1 MRGDILKYSPFFIG
15 GRIMSENTNIRWGWL
30 KGMYIYTI
38 VMSGFLGL
46 GIIFIPEVIKAR
58 LPWPVE
64 EPTAFGVVGSLYV
77 ALGLLA
83 ILGLRSPL
91 KFIPVLL
98 MELIYKSVW
107 IVGVCIPLLVTSRFP
122 GYAIPMLILF
132 VTFIIGD
139 VIAIP
144 FHYVFAKSSGR

>member
-1 MRGDILKYSPFFIG
+1 MV
-15 GRIMSENTNIRWGWL
+15 MSENTNIRWGWI

-38 VMSGFLGL
+38 VTSGFLGL
-46 GIIFIPEVIKAR
+46 GIIFIPEVIKTR

-98 MELIYKSVW
+98 IELIYKSVW
-107 IVGVCIPLLVTSRFP
+107 IIGVCIPLLVNSQFP
-122 GYAIPMLILF
+122 RYAIPTLVIF
-132 VTFIIGD
+132 VTFIIGNL
-139 VIAIP
+139 IAIP
-144 FHYVFAKSSGR
+144 FHYVFAKSSGK

>member
-1 MRGDILKYSPFFIG
+1 MV
-15 GRIMSENTNIRWGWL
+15 MSENTNIRWGWI

-38 VMSGFLGL
+38 VTSGFLGL
-46 GIIFIPEVIKAR
+46 GIIFVPDVIKAR

-98 MELIYKSVW
+98 IELIYKSVW
-107 IVGVCIPLLVTSRFP
+107 IIGVCIPLLVNSQFP
-122 GYAIPMLILF
+122 RYAIPTLVIF
-132 VTFIIGD
+132 VTFIIGNL
-139 VIAIP
+139 IAIP
-144 FHYVFAKSSGR
+144 FHYVFAKSSGK

>member
-1 MRGDILKYSPFFIG
+1 
-15 GRIMSENTNIRWGWL
+15 MSEDTNIRWGWIR
-30 KGMYIYTI
+30 GMYIYTI
-38 VMSGFLGL
+38 VTSGFLGL
-46 GIIFIPEVIKAR
+46 GIIFVPDVIKAR

-98 MELIYKSVW
+98 IELIYKSVW
-107 IVGVCIPLLVTSRFP
+107 IIGVCIPLLVNSQFP
-122 GYAIPMLILF
+122 RYAMPTLVIF
-132 VTFIIGD
+132 VTFIIGNL
-139 VIAIP
+139 IAIP
-144 FHYVFAKSSGR
+144 FHYVFAKSSGK

>member
-1 MRGDILKYSPFFIG
+1 LRKKGDG
-15 GRIMSENTNIRWGWL
+15 MVMSENTNIRWGWI

-38 VMSGFLGL
+38 VTSGFLGL
-46 GIIFIPEVIKAR
+46 GIIFVPDVIKAR

-98 MELIYKSVW
+98 IELIYKSVW
-107 IVGVCIPLLVTSRFP
+107 IIGVCIPLLVNSQFP
-122 GYAIPMLILF
+122 RYAMPTLVIF
-132 VTFIIGD
+132 VTFIIGNL
-139 VIAIP
+139 IAIP
-144 FHYVFAKSSGR
+144 FHYVFAKSSGK

>member
-1 MRGDILKYSPFFIG
+1 
-15 GRIMSENTNIRWGWL
+15 MSEDTNIRWGWI

-38 VMSGFLGL
+38 VTSGFLGL
-46 GIIFIPEVIKAR
+46 GIIFIPEVIKTR

-98 MELIYKSVW
+98 IELIYKSVW
-107 IVGVCIPLLVTSRFP
+107 IIGVCIPLLVNSQFP
-122 GYAIPMLILF
+122 RYAMPTLVIF
-132 VTFIIGD
+132 VTFIIGNL
-139 VIAIP
+139 IAIP
-144 FHYVFAKSSGR
+144 FHYVFAKSSGK

>member
-1 MRGDILKYSPFFIG
+1 
-15 GRIMSENTNIRWGWL
+15 MSENTNIRWGWL

-38 VMSGFLGL
+38 VMSGLLGL
-46 GIIFIPEVIKAR
+46 GIIFIPEVIKSR

-77 ALGLLA
+77 TLGLLA

-91 KFIPVLL
+91 KFVPVLL
-98 MELIYKSVW
+98 MELIYKSIW
-107 IVGVCIPLLVTSRFP
+107 IVGVCIPLVVTSQFP
-122 GYAIPMLILF
+122 SYAIPMLILF

-139 VIAIP
+139 LIAIP
-144 FHYVFAKSSGR
+144 FHYVFAKSPGK

>member
-1 MRGDILKYSPFFIG
+1 
-15 GRIMSENTNIRWGWL
+15 MSEDTNIRWGWIR
-30 KGMYIYTI
+30 GMYIYTI
-38 VMSGFLGL
+38 VTSGFLGL
-46 GIIFIPEVIKAR
+46 GIIFIPEVIKTR

-98 MELIYKSVW
+98 IELIYKSVW
-107 IVGVCIPLLVTSRFP
+107 IIGVCIPLLVNSQFP
-122 GYAIPMLILF
+122 RYAIPTLVIF
-132 VTFIIGD
+132 VTFIIGNL
-139 VIAIP
+139 IAIP
-144 FHYVFAKSSGR
+144 FHYVFAKSSGK

>member
-1 MRGDILKYSPFFIG
+1 MV
-15 GRIMSENTNIRWGWL
+15 MSENTNIRWGWI

-38 VMSGFLGL
+38 VTSGFLGL
-46 GIIFIPEVIKAR
+46 GIIFIPEVIKTR

-98 MELIYKSVW
+98 IELIYKSVW
-107 IVGVCIPLLVTSRFP
+107 IIGVCIPLLVNSQFP
-122 GYAIPMLILF
+122 RYAMPTLVIF
-132 VTFIIGD
+132 VTFIIGNL
-139 VIAIP
+139 IAIP
-144 FHYVFAKSSGR
+144 FHYVFAKSSGK